1 MSLQA
6 KVISIIE
13 NGKKA
18 RVKVKPVA
26 NCNGCKAC
34 AGLIKANKNGLKEQE
49 ITVLTNNIEIA
60 ENDLVNLELTEYQ
73 GSKAAIILYGI
84 PIVGFIGGMLI
95 APFICSFL
103 SIPITDVSRIIGA
116 GIGFALSVIIIMFYS
131 RSKNSEAFMM
141 HIASKIEN
149 S

>member
-6 KVISIIE
+6 KVISILE

-18 RVKVKPVA
+18 RVKVKPVS

-49 ITVLTNNIEIA
+49 ITVLTNNFEIS
-60 ENDLVNLELTEYQ
+60 ENDIVNIELTEYQ

-84 PIVGFIGGMLI
+84 PIIGFMSGMFI
-95 APFICSFL
+95 APFICSIL
-103 SIPITDVSRIIGA
+103 SIPPTDIIRIIGA
-116 GIGFALSVIIIMFYS
+116 AVGFILSVIFIMFYS
-131 RSKNSEAFMM
+131 HSKNSDAFMM
-141 HIASKIEN
+141 HISSKVSN